1 MDAVT
6 GGGDVVVERARPRW
20 GRLLK
25 RIIAIALAAVVGGI
39 ALMLLFS
46 ADARYIARA
55 GIEEARF
62 MLRRREI
69 AKMLADSSTP
79 AALRQRLALVL
90 AARAYAVD
98 SLGLA
103 VASTYTTY
111 VDVGRDTLLLVL
123 SGSRRDRLRE
133 VTWRYPIVGV
143 VPYKGFFN
151 ATRARREADRL
162 SQDGLDVYLR
172 PSGAFS
178 TLGYLSD
185 PLFST
190 AMSRDTMEL
199 VATVLH
205 ELAHNTLYVKSQ
217 TPFNESFASFVGYRG
232 AEAFFRARRDTIDAK
247 RAVAR
252 WRDER
257 TLDVFYAELARR
269 LDSAYAE
276 QLTPERLEQ
285 VRSTLFG
292 WARDQFKGPVGQS
305 LETYDWR
312 WFAQAPLN
320 NAVVIAQRLYR
331 MDLNLFDE
339 IYLQNG
345 ADIAE
350 TIRAIQIRVYTQP
363 DRDPYRALYSR
374 PGMNED

>member
-1 MDAVT
+1 MDAV
-6 GGGDVVVERARPRW
+6 GAVVERARPRW

-25 RIIAIALAAVVGGI
+25 RIVLIALGAAFGAT

-55 GIEEARF
+55 GIEEARLL
-62 MLRRREI
+62 LRRRDI
-69 AKMLADSSTP
+69 AKLDADSATP

-90 AARAYAVD
+90 AARAYAAE

-103 VASTYTTY
+103 VGNTYTTY

-123 SGSRRDRLRE
+123 SASRRDRLRE
-133 VTWRYPIVGV
+133 ITWRYPIVGV

-151 ATRARREADRL
+151 SNQARREADRL
-162 SQDGLDVYLR
+162 GQDGLDVYLR

-232 AEAFFRARRDTIDAK
+232 AEAFFRSRRDTIDAK
-247 RAVAR
+247 RAAAR

-276 QLTPERLEQ
+276 PGAGGGEKLEQ
-285 VRSTLFG
+285 LRTTLFG
-292 WARDQFKGPVGQS
+292 WAREQFRGPVGQS

-339 IYLQNG
+339 VYLQNG
-345 ADIAE
+345 ANIAE
-350 TIRAIQIRVYTQP
+350 TIRAIQIRVYTQA

-374 PGMNED
+374 PGMNDED

>member
-1 MDAVT
+1 MDALT
-6 GGGDVVVERARPRW
+6 ERARPRW

-25 RIIAIALAAVVGGI
+25 RILAIAVGAAAAGV
-39 ALMLLFS
+39 ALMVIVS

-55 GIEEARF
+55 GIEEARLL
-62 MLRRREI
+62 LRRRAI
-69 AKMLADSSTP
+69 DKLIADSTT
-79 AALRQRLALVL
+79 AAPLRQRLALVL
-90 AARAYAVD
+90 AARAYAAD

-103 VASTYTTY
+103 VAKTY
-111 VDVGRDTLLLVL
+111 
-123 SGSRRDRLRE
+123 
-133 VTWRYPIVGV
+133 TWRYPIVGT
-143 VPYKGFFN
+143 VPYKGFFK
-151 ATRARREADRL
+151 ASRARAEAQQL
-162 SQDGLDVYLR
+162 ESQGLDVFLR

-190 AMSRDTMEL
+190 ATSRDTMEL
-199 VATVLH
+199 VATVIH

-232 AEAFFRARRDTIDAK
+232 AEAFFRARRDTVDAW
-247 RAVAR
+247 RAAAR

-276 QLTPERLEQ
+276 PLGGARLEQ
-285 VRSTLFG
+285 VRSALFG
-292 WARDQFKGPVGQS
+292 WAHEQFRGAVGQS

-320 NAVVIAQRLYR
+320 NAVVIAERLYR

-339 IYLQNG
+339 IYLQNN

-350 TIRAIQIRVYTQP
+350 TVRAIQIRVFTQS

-374 PGMNED
+374 PGMN

>member
-1 MDAVT
+1 MDALT
-6 GGGDVVVERARPRW
+6 ERAKPRW
-20 GRLLK
+20 GRLLW
-25 RIIAIALAAVVGGI
+25 RVAAIVFGSAAVIVI
-39 ALMLLFS
+39 VFLIFS
-46 ADARYIARA
+46 ADARYLARA
-55 GIEEARF
+55 GVEEARI
-62 MLRRREI
+62 LWQRKSI
-69 AKMLADSSTP
+69 AKIMANPKTP
-79 AALRQRLALVL
+79 PALSQRLALVL
-90 AARAYAVD
+90 AARQFAAD

-103 VASTYTTY
+103 VGETYTTY

-123 SGSRRDRLRE
+123 SASRRDRLRE
-133 VTWRYPIVGV
+133 VSWKYPIVGV
-143 VPYKGFFN
+143 VPYKGFF
-151 ATRARREADRL
+151 AAARAREAAAAL
-162 SQDGLDVYLR
+162 ATQGLDTYLR

-178 TLGYLSD
+178 TLGYFSD

-232 AEAFFRARRDTIDAK
+232 AEAFFRMRKDTVDAR

-257 TLDVFYAELARR
+257 RLDLFYAELARR
-269 LDSAYAE
+269 LDSAYAAGPAGD
-276 QLTPERLEQ
+276 QLERA
-285 VRSTLFG
+285 RTTLFG
-292 WARDQFKGPVGQS
+292 WARDQLTGPVGQS

-331 MDLNLFDE
+331 MDLNLFE
-339 IYLQNG
+339 EVYVQN
-345 ADIAE
+345 AANLAE
-350 TIRAIQIRVYTQP
+350 TIRAIHIRVLTQA

-374 PGMNED
+374 AGMRVRD

>member
-1 MDAVT
+1 M
-6 GGGDVVVERARPRW
+6 
-20 GRLLK
+20 
-25 RIIAIALAAVVGGI
+25 
-39 ALMLLFS
+39 
-46 ADARYIARA
+46 ADTT
-55 GIEEARF
+55 
-62 MLRRREI
+62 
-69 AKMLADSSTP
+69 TP
-79 AALRQRLALVL
+79 PALRQRLALVL
-90 AARAYAVD
+90 AAGACAAD

-103 VASTYTTY
+103 VGKTYTTY
-111 VDVGRDTLLLVL
+111 VDVGRDTLLVVL
-123 SGSRRDRLRE
+123 SASRRDKLRE
-133 VTWRYPIVGV
+133 VTWRYPIVGI
-143 VPYKGFFN
+143 VPYKGFFS
-151 ATRARREADRL
+151 AKRARSDAQRL
-162 SQDGLDVYLR
+162 DAQGLDVFLR

-199 VATVLH
+199 VATVIH

-232 AEAFFRARRDTIDAK
+232 AEAFFRSRRDSVDARRA
-247 RAVAR
+247 AAR

-276 QLTPERLEQ
+276 PLNGARLEQ
-285 VRSTLFG
+285 VRTALFG
-292 WARDQFKGPVGQS
+292 WARDQFRGPVGQS

-312 WFAQAPLN
+312 WFARAPLN

-331 MDLNLFDE
+331 MSLNLFDE
-339 IYLQNG
+339 LYLQNN
-345 ADIAE
+345 ADVRE
-350 TIRAIQIRVYTQP
+350 TIRTIQIRVLTQG

-374 PGMNED
+374 PGVPP

>member
-1 MDAVT
+1 MDA
-6 GGGDVVVERARPRW
+6 VVERARPRW

-25 RIIAIALAAVVGGI
+25 RILVIAVGAVLGGI
-39 ALMLLFS
+39 ALMLVVS

-55 GIEEARF
+55 GIEEARLL
-62 MLRRREI
+62 LRRRDI
-69 AKMLADSSTP
+69 AKAIADTATP
-79 AALRQRLALVL
+79 APLRQRLTLVL
-90 AARAYAVD
+90 AARAFAAD

-103 VASTYTTY
+103 VGSTYTTY

-123 SGSRRDRLRE
+123 SASRRERLRE
-133 VTWRYPIVGV
+133 VTWHYPIVGI

-151 ATRARREADRL
+151 ANRARREADRL
-162 SQDGLDVYLR
+162 AQDGLDVYLR

-232 AEAFFRARRDTIDAK
+232 AEAFFRARRDTVDAK
-247 RAVAR
+247 RAAAR

-276 QLTPERLEQ
+276 PLSTEKMEQ

-292 WARDQFKGPVGQS
+292 WAREQFRGPVGQS

-339 IYLQNG
+339 IYLQNN

-350 TIRAIQIRVYTQP
+350 TVRAIQIRVYTQA

-374 PGMNED
+374 PGMNDEED

>member
-1 MDAVT
+1 VDA
-6 GGGDVVVERARPRW
+6 VVERARPRW

-25 RIIAIALAAVVGGI
+25 RILAIGVAAVAGGV
-39 ALMLLFS
+39 ALMLIVS

-55 GIEEARF
+55 GIEEARLL
-62 MLRRREI
+62 LRRREI
-69 AKMLADSSTP
+69 AKLIADTATP
-79 AALRQRLALVL
+79 AALRQRLTLVL
-90 AARAYAVD
+90 AARTFAAD

-103 VASTYTTY
+103 VGSTYRSY

-123 SGSRRDRLRE
+123 TASRRDRLRE
-133 VTWRYPIVGV
+133 VTWSYPIVGV
-143 VPYKGFFN
+143 VPYKGFFK
-151 ATRARREADRL
+151 AARARSEADHL
-162 SQDGLDVYLR
+162 GGQGFDVYLR

-232 AEAFFRARRDTIDAK
+232 AEAFFRSRRDTVDAR
-247 RAVAR
+247 RAAAR

-269 LDSAYAE
+269 LDSAYA
-276 QLTPERLEQ
+276 QPLTAERLEQ
-285 VRSTLFG
+285 VRSSLFG
-292 WARDQFKGPVGQS
+292 WARAQFRGPVGQS

-320 NAVVIAQRLYR
+320 NAVIIAQRLYR

-339 IYLQNG
+339 VYLQNN

-350 TIRAIQIRVYTQP
+350 TVRAIQIRVFTQP

-374 PGMNED
+374 PGMNE

>member
-1 MDAVT
+1 MDALT
-6 GGGDVVVERARPRW
+6 ERAQPRW

-25 RIIAIALAAVVGGI
+25 RIALIGLGAAAVGI
-39 ALMLLFS
+39 VFTLIIS

-55 GIEEARF
+55 GLEEARLLF
-62 MLRRREI
+62 RRRDLGKL
-69 AKMLADSSTP
+69 AADSATP
-79 AALRQRLALVL
+79 AALRQRFALVL
-90 AARAYAVD
+90 AARAYAAE
-98 SLGLA
+98 SLGLT
-103 VASTYTTY
+103 VGKTYTTY

-123 SGSRRDRLRE
+123 SASRKDKLRE
-133 VTWRYPIVGV
+133 VTWSYPIVGV
-143 VPYKGFFN
+143 VPYKGFFK
-151 ATRARREADRL
+151 AARARSEAQRL
-162 SQDGLDVYLR
+162 DAEGLDVFLR

-178 TLGYLSD
+178 TLGYFSD

-199 VATVLH
+199 VATVIH

-232 AEAFFRARRDTIDAK
+232 AEAFFRSRRDTLDAR
-247 RAVAR
+247 RAAAR

-276 QLTPERLEQ
+276 PLGGERLER
-285 VRSTLFG
+285 VRTTLFG
-292 WARDQFKGPVGQS
+292 WARDQFRGPVGQS

-320 NAVVIAQRLYR
+320 NAVIIAERLYR
-331 MDLNLFDE
+331 MNLNLFDE
-339 IYLQNG
+339 IYLQNN

-350 TIRAIQIRVYTQP
+350 TIRAIQIRVFTQP
-363 DRDPYRALYSR
+363 GDPYQALYSR
-374 PGMNED
+374 PGMKVED